1 MTSNSILDAIQ
12 QQLTPDVVRQMSTQ
26 LGADPAATSTAISAA
41 IPALIGGL
49 AHNASSPEGAAD
61 LSNAL
66 DAHDGGILGNLG
78 ALLGG
83 GSGGGIGGAILG
95 HILGG
100 RRGPV
105 EQGVGQASGMSAQQV
120 GQLLMMLAPLVM
132 GVLGRMKKEN
142 GVGAQQLP
150 EVLGQSNAEI
160 QKTAGATG
168 ALGGILDRNHDGSIA
183 DDVTRMGTSV
193 LGGLFGNRS

>member
-1 MTSNSILDAIQ
+1 MTSTSILDAIQ
-12 QQLTPDVVRQMSTQ
+12 QQLSPDVVRQMSEQ
-26 LGADPAATSTAISAA
+26 LGADPAATSTAISSA

-83 GSGGGIGGAILG
+83 GSAGGIGGAILG
-95 HILGG
+95 HILGA

-132 GVLGRMKKEN
+132 GVLGRMKKED

-150 EVLGQSNAEI
+150 EVLGQSN
-160 QKTAGATG
+160 GATG

>member
-1 MTSNSILDAIQ
+1 MTSTSILDALQ
-12 QQLTPDVVRQMSTQ
+12 QQLSPNVVQQMSEQ

-41 IPALIGGL
+41 IPALLGGL
-49 AHNASSPEGAAD
+49 AHNVSSPAGAAD

-83 GSGGGIGGAILG
+83 AGSGGIGGAILG
-95 HILGG
+95 HILGT

-105 EQGVGQASGMSAQQV
+105 EQGVSQASGMNAQQV

-132 GVLGRMKKEN
+132 GVLGKMKKSN
-142 GVGAQQLP
+142 GLGPQQLP
-150 EVLGQSNAEI
+150 EVLGQ
-160 QKTAGATG
+160 ATG
-168 ALGGILDRNHDGSIA
+168 TNAPAEPGGFGQMLDRNHDGSIV
-183 DDVTRMGTSV
+183 DDVTQMGTSV
-193 LGGLFGNRS
+193 LGSIFKSRS